1 MNNFAKTHLVRSITM
16 VLLGV
21 GGATS
26 VLAADTTVLE
36 TIEVE
41 VPVEKQIANGK
52 LKANT
57 DLGALGNQK
66 IVDTPFSVTA
76 YSEKLIEEQQAIT
89 VGEVLRNDASIRITT
104 NQGHLNENFNIRG
117 FDINHDDIA
126 LNGMYGM
133 APYGRVPTEFLDS
146 VTVLK
151 GPNALVAGMSPAGG
165 VGGVVIAKTKPADKE
180 KTQVSASMEE
190 GGFYQSG
197 FDVSRRFGAEK
208 EFGLRVNGAYGQG
221 EHIIEGM
228 EDKHASGAIA
238 ADYTTD
244 KLKLNFDA
252 YAVRDDRNGGSPA
265 MVGFISCEGITN
277 PKKCTKPL
285 QLMDAPEGDTNYFSN
300 LEGHTNTQFAGLSGE
315 YKFNDTLQFNA
326 GVGQVEK
333 KYRGHI
339 FGTRFIVNDSNTGD
353 ATSQYYRVGMNE
365 KNTTANFGVV
375 SNFSTAAIKHTLG
388 LRADYLERKT
398 SQHSGQGATP
408 VEYPTNIYDPSSN
421 EMMPEGKP
429 LMASLLD
436 NKYISYTLTD
446 QLSLLD
452 DKLQLIVGARY
463 QDIDTKNLQRKT
475 GYQDD
480 KISPSLG
487 VVVKPF
493 GENLSIYANYVEGLS
508 EGVTVN
514 NVADANNNVTFA
526 PFQTKQYELGAKY
539 QAGSWLN
546 TFALYQIEKPSTMVS
561 SYSDGQ
567 PNSTINQI
575 TTDDAETR
583 SRGVEWA
590 FSGEIYTGLNL
601 MGSLAYID
609 AEYTKAAVKKGV
621 TNQGNSVYGIPD
633 FTATLG
639 LDYAVPYVDGLNVN
653 ARANYVSEQYLNETN
668 SLKLPDYTIL
678 DLGARY
684 KTNLGGVNTTFLAN
698 IANVTDEKY
707 WEGTFNSGYVL
718 VGGPRTY
725 KVGVTFDF

>member
-1 MNNFAKTHLVRSITM
+1 MINFPKTHLVRAISIAI
-16 VLLGV
+16 LGV
-21 GGATS
+21 GTS
-26 VLAADTTVLE
+26 AAVNAAERTVLE

-41 VPVEKQIANGK
+41 VPAEKQLANGK
-52 LKANT
+52 LKAQT
-57 DLGALGNQK
+57 DLGALGNKK
-66 IVDTPFSVTA
+66 IVDTPFSVAA
-76 YSEKLIEEQQAIT
+76 YSEKLIEEQQATT
-89 VGEVLRNDASIRITT
+89 VGEVLKNDASIRITT
-104 NQGHLNENFNIRG
+104 NQGHLNENFNVRG
-117 FDINHDDIA
+117 FNINHDDIA

-165 VGGVVIAKTKPADKE
+165 VGGVVIAKTKRADKE

-252 YAVRDDRNGGSPA
+252 FAVRDDRNGGSPA
-265 MVGFISCEGITN
+265 MVAFGIEDAHKLGHIYN
-277 PKKCTKPL
+277 GVL
-285 QLMDAPEGDTNYFSN
+285 DAPKGDTNYFSN
-300 LEGHTNTQFAGLSGE
+300 LEGHTDSEFVGLSGE
-315 YKFNDTLQFNA
+315 YLFTPNLNVYA
-326 GVGQVEK
+326 GVGHVEK
-333 KYRGHI
+333 AYSGHI
-339 FGTRFIVNDSNTGD
+339 FGTRLIVGQADGH
-353 ATSQYYRVGMNE
+353 ATSQYYRTGSSESITSANTGIQYKFNTGAVKHALNVRADHLTKKTDIHLSATEEKISSTNLYDPNTTVGMPSAYPVI
-365 KNTTANFGVV
+365 KP
-375 SNFSTAAIKHTLG
+375 FS
-388 LRADYLERKT
+388 
-398 SQHSGQGATP
+398 
-408 VEYPTNIYDPSSN
+408 
-421 EMMPEGKP
+421 
-429 LMASLLD
+429 D
-436 NKYISYTLTD
+436 NKYVSYTVSD
-446 QLSLLD
+446 QISMLD

-463 QDIDTKNLQRKT
+463 QDIDTKNLHKNT

-508 EGVTVN
+508 EGSTVN
-514 NVADANNNVTFA
+514 NNADANNNVTFA
-526 PFQTKQYELGAKY
+526 PFQTKQYEVGAKY
-539 QAGSWLN
+539 QQGTWLN
-546 TFALYQIEKPSTMVS
+546 TLALYQIEKPSTMTS
-561 SYSDGQ
+561 SYTDAANSD
-567 PNSTINQI
+567 IIQI
-575 TTDDAETR
+575 TTDGAETR

-601 MGSLAYID
+601 MGGLAYID
-609 AEYTKAAVKKGV
+609 AEYTKAAVKSGV
-621 TNQGNSVYGIPD
+621 TNQGNTVYGIPD

-639 LDYAVPYVDGLNVN
+639 LDYAVAYVDGLNVN

-698 IANVTDEKY
+698 IDNVTDEKY
-707 WEGTFNSGYVL
+707 WEGTFNSGYAL

>member
-26 VLAADTTVLE
+26 VFAADTTVLE

-41 VPVEKQIANGK
+41 VPAEKQLANGK

-57 DLGALGNQK
+57 DLGALGNKK

-76 YSEKLIEEQQAIT
+76 YSEKLIGEQQATT
-89 VGEVLRNDASIRITT
+89 VGEVLRNDASVRITT

-117 FDINHDDIA
+117 FDVNHDDIA
-126 LNGMYGM
+126 LNGIYGM

-165 VGGVVIAKTKPADKE
+165 VGGVVIAKTKRADQQ
-180 KTQVSASMEE
+180 KTQVSASMED

-228 EDKHASGAIA
+228 DDKHASGAID

-265 MVGFISCEGITN
+265 MMAFGVKDAHGHTYNGVLAA
-277 PKKCTKPL
+277 PK
-285 QLMDAPEGDTNYFSN
+285 GDTNYFKN
-300 LEGHTNTQFAGLSGE
+300 LEGHTDSEFVGLSGE
-315 YKFNDTLQFNA
+315 YAFTPDLNVYA
-326 GVGQVEK
+326 GVGHIEK
-333 KYRGHI
+333 AYSGHI
-339 FGTRFIVNDSNTGD
+339 FGTRLVVGQADD
-353 ATSQYYRVGMNE
+353 HATSQYYRTGSSE
-365 KNTTANFGVV
+365 SITSANTGIQYKFNTGAV
-375 SNFSTAAIKHTLG
+375 KHAVNV
-388 LRADYLERKT
+388 RADYLTKET
-398 SQHSGQGATP
+398 DQHVAATQ
-408 VEYPTNIYDPSSN
+408 EKINSTNLYDPDTTVG
-421 EMMPEGKP
+421 MPSAYPVVKP
-429 LMASLLD
+429 NLD
-436 NKYISYTLTD
+436 NKYTSYTVSD
-446 QLSLLD
+446 QISMLD
-452 DKLQLIVGARY
+452 DKLQFIVGARY
-463 QDIDTKNLQRKT
+463 QDIDTKNLQKNT

-539 QAGSWLN
+539 QTGSWLN
-546 TFALYQIEKPSTMVS
+546 TFALYQIEKPSTMS
-561 SYSDGQ
+561 SDYSDG
-567 PNSTINQI
+567 NTGSSVNQI

-609 AEYTKAAVKKGV
+609 AEYTKAAVKSGV
-621 TNQGNSVYGIPD
+621 TNQGNTVYGFPD

-668 SLKLPDYTIL
+668 TLKLPDYTIL

-684 KTNLGGVNTTFLAN
+684 KTQLGGVNTTFLAN
-698 IANVTDEKY
+698 IDNVTDEKY
-707 WEGTFNSGYVL
+707 WEGIFNSGYAL

>member
-1 MNNFAKTHLVRSITM
+1 MINFPKTHLVRAISIAI
-16 VLLGV
+16 LGV
-21 GGATS
+21 GTS
-26 VLAADTTVLE
+26 AAVNAAERTVLE

-41 VPVEKQIANGK
+41 VPAEKQLANGK
-52 LKANT
+52 LKAQT
-57 DLGALGNQK
+57 DLGALGNKK
-66 IVDTPFSVTA
+66 IVDTPFSVAA
-76 YSEKLIEEQQAIT
+76 YSDKLIEEQQAST
-89 VGEVLRNDASIRITT
+89 VGEVLKNDASIRITT
-104 NQGHLNENFNIRG
+104 NQGHLNENFNVRG

-165 VGGVVIAKTKPADKE
+165 VGGVVIAKTKRADKE

-244 KLKLNFDA
+244 KLKVNFDA

-265 MVGFISCEGITN
+265 MVAFGVKDAHGHIYNGV
-277 PKKCTKPL
+277 L
-285 QLMDAPEGDTNYFSN
+285 DAPKGDTNYFSN
-300 LEGHTNTQFAGLSGE
+300 LEGHTDSEFVGLSGE
-315 YKFNDTLQFNA
+315 YAFTPDLNVYA
-326 GVGQVEK
+326 GVGHIEK
-333 KYRGHI
+333 AYSGHI
-339 FGTRFIVNDSNTGD
+339 FGTRLVVGQADGH
-353 ATSQYYRVGMNE
+353 ATSQYYRTGSSE
-365 KNTTANFGVV
+365 SITSANTGFQYKFNTGAV
-375 SNFSTAAIKHTLG
+375 KHALNV
-388 LRADYLERKT
+388 RADYLTKET
-398 SQHSGQGATP
+398 DQHVKATQ
-408 VEYPTNIYDPSSN
+408 ENIGSTNLYDPN
-421 EMMPEGKP
+421 TTVGMPSAYP
-429 LMASLLD
+429 VVQPNLD
-436 NKYISYTLTD
+436 NKYVSYTVSD
-446 QLSLLD
+446 QISMLD

-463 QDIDTKNLQRKT
+463 QDIDTKNLQKKT

-508 EGVTVN
+508 EGSTVN
-514 NVADANNNVTFA
+514 NNADANNNVTFA

-539 QAGSWLN
+539 QTGSWLN
-546 TFALYQIEKPSTMVS
+546 TFALYQIEKPSTMTS
-561 SYSDGQ
+561 DYSDGVAG
-567 PNSTINQI
+567 SSINQI

-609 AEYTKAAVKKGV
+609 AEYTKAAVKSGV
-621 TNQGNSVYGIPD
+621 TNQGNTVYGIPD

-698 IANVTDEKY
+698 IDNVTDEKY
-707 WEGTFNSGYVL
+707 WEGTFNSGYAL